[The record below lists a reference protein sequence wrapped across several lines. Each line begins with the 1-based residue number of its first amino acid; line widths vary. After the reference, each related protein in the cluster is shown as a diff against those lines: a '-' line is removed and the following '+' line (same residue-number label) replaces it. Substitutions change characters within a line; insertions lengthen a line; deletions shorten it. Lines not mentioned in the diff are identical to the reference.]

1 MSRELG
7 PAERFIRY
15 AARVAYRI
23 CRRYKWRITYNQAG
37 VIGHYYC
44 IREPISQEEAN
55 MLGLVVQS
63 SPTNFWIP
71 PQPSIVE
78 GEPPFVKPLT
88 DDVITWEGDEYVVKK
103 IPTDVYQS
111 IFQCAAVRTRAH
123 HLGVNV

>member
-1 MSRELG
+1 
-7 PAERFIRY
+7 
-15 AARVAYRI
+15 
-23 CRRYKWRITYNQAG
+23 
-37 VIGHYYC
+37 
-44 IREPISQEEAN
+44 

-103 IPTDVYQS
+103 IPTDVYHS